1 MGDAEP
7 QLMTVEDYFRLE
19 ETSPI
24 RHEYVAGEVYA
35 MSGAT
40 ARHNRIAGNIFARL
54 LPLARAGPCDAFMN
68 DMRLEAASHSA
79 RNSGSRK
86 GLHVEDSPLAIAFC
100 EQGSHPPPRR
110 SSAPPGGVRDG
121 S

>member
-7 QLMTVEDYFRLE
+7 RRMTVEDYFRLE

-24 RHEYVAGEVYA
+24 RHEYVAGELYA

-54 LPLARAGPCDAFMN
+54 LPLARAGPCDACPLL
-68 DMRLEAASHSA
+68 RSAGPRGAREGRAA
-79 RNSGSRK
+79 
-86 GLHVEDSPLAIAFC
+86 
-100 EQGSHPPPRR
+100 
-110 SSAPPGGVRDG
+110 
-121 S
+121 

>member
-1 MGDAEP
+1 MRRSMGDAAP
-7 QLMTVEDYFRLE
+7 PSMTVEDYFRLE

-68 DMRLEAASHSA
+68 DVRLEAASH
-79 RNSGSRK
+79 RYCYPDVMVVCTGWRPGRGRSGSVR
-86 GLHVEDSPLAIAFC
+86 GRGGDVAEHC
-100 EQGSHPPPRR
+100 TNR
-110 SSAPPGGVRDG
+110 S
-121 S
+121 